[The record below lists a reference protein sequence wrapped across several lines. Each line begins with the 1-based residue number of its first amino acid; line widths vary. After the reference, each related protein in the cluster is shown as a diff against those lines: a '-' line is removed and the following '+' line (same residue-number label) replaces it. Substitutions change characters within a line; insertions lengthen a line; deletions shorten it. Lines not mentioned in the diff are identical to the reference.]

1 MRSITALDRTD
12 CYLPLAR
19 CEEIS
24 GLSRS
29 TLRRALK
36 SDERPLPYIKVG
48 LGDPRHAK
56 VLVRR
61 VDLDAW
67 LSAFRAAPPTRA
79 IVDEI
84 VERARRDA

>member
-1 MRSITALDRTD
+1 MRTVTALDAE
-12 CYLPLAR
+12 YLPLAQ
-19 CEEIS
+19 CEAIS

-29 TLRRALK
+29 TLRRALR

-48 LGDPRHAK
+48 FGDPRHAK

-61 VDLDAW
+61 SDLDGW
-67 LSAFRAAPPTRA
+67 LRTFQSEPPTRA

-84 VERARRDA
+84 VERVRRDA